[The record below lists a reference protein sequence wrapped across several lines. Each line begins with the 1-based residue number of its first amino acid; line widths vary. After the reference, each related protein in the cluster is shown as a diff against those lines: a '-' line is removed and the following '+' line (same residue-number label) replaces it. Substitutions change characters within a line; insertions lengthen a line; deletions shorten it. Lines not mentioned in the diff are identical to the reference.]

1 MQFEKIA
8 LNPEPKQIHDQIE
21 EVVNTL
27 VRGYDTL
34 MGTLGLGGRKGDYD
48 DVNYEFNGGAKD
60 ELRKKHYDKSLRLLW
75 KAEGNTPWLSFR
87 DCTSEELAL
96 LSMAE
101 KSLNRDE
108 LRELKRVRSE
118 DFRRQIQEEY
128 TQAERQAIV
137 NVLST
142 IGHGEAYAWMVS
154 TELLNEV
161 KSTGARSA
169 LTMQVLEEAKHFVV
183 LRELI
188 QAFDCPIPRLTVW
201 EYVLLEQGFKSKG
214 LEKFFAMNVLVEGFA
229 LSIFGMLSTLPG
241 LEILRLFHLDES
253 RHTGLPANYF
263 KEFPMSEWEKR
274 NPISQVRRLGLILPV
289 LPLMTALESDLAE
302 LGIDT
307 FEFVGS
313 TARKI
318 LNLMDR
324 VGFTLP
330 IDNAT
335 FATILNGAFNAYTS
349 VSRVDYEEKD
359 FLVAETTKG
368 KAELEVE
375 AEVFRLR
382 EAAAA
387 AALAAAQNG
396 GGRRN
401 VRPAA

>member
-1 MQFEKIA
+1 MEFEKIE
-8 LNPEPKQIHDQIE
+8 LNPRPKEIHDQVE

-27 VRGYDTL
+27 VRGYDAV
-34 MGTLGLGGRKGDYD
+34 MGTLRLGGRKGNYD

-75 KAEGNTPWLSFR
+75 KAEGNAPWLGFQ
-87 DCTSEELAL
+87 DCTKEELAL

-101 KSLNRDE
+101 KSLNRGE
-108 LRELKRVRSE
+108 LRELKKIRSEEFQDRVR
-118 DFRRQIQEEY
+118 EEY

-188 QAFDCPIPRLTVW
+188 QAFGCEIPRLTVW
-201 EYVLLEQGFKSKG
+201 EYVLLERGFKAKG

-229 LSIFGMLSTLPG
+229 LSIFGMLSTMPG

-263 KEFPMSEWEKR
+263 KEFPMTWWEKR
-274 NPISQVRRLGLILPV
+274 NPLAQMRRLGLIVPV
-289 LPLMTALESDLAE
+289 LPLMASIETDLAE

-307 FEFVGS
+307 FEFAGS
-313 TARKI
+313 AARKI

-330 IDNAT
+330 IDTIRPRVLPSERSRRRFSTWVRRTRQKKCARRRAERVPRPNGT
-335 FATILNGAFNAYTS
+335 FRGNGVIAPG
-349 VSRVDYEEKD
+349 R
-359 FLVAETTKG
+359 
-368 KAELEVE
+368 
-375 AEVFRLR
+375 
-382 EAAAA
+382 
-387 AALAAAQNG
+387 G
-396 GGRRN
+396 GVG
-401 VRPAA
+401 